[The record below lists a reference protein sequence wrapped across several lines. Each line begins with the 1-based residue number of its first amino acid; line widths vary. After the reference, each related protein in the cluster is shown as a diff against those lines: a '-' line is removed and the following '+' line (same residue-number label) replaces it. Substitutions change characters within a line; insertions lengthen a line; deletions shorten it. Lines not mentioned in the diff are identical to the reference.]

1 MTGSVE
7 DAHPTAGRLAALLID
22 ASTEAISAAGGHAGG
37 IYLRSRTPGL
47 LRLAVLAGL
56 PGPLFRPWWR
66 LHADRPFPVAD
77 AYRLGVQVIL
87 PNATETMRRYPQF
100 AAGLPF
106 QFGSL
111 YVPVVA
117 GATTYGV
124 LTVLRPAVTDAAEVL
139 SGRDRVVR
147 LAQELAEALR
157 GLEDE
162 DPDQVAWDGEP
173 VCLRPPTASTS
184 VGRVG
189 RFAWD
194 PETTYITLDED
205 LHTLLGVPPSEFA
218 GTIEAFAEAVAPSD
232 AHRILATLR
241 DTAVGRP
248 PALPLY
254 LRDEDGELRLLDLWN
269 ACEPPAAP
277 AVRGVVVA
285 PGPAPTADSA
295 ADLLPEGVFCVDRLG
310 LVVYANPRAA
320 QLLGRPRAE
329 LVGRDLWEAVPWLA
343 RPDFEDHL
351 RAALLTPDPVHFH
364 LVRPPGGEPQT
375 GSTVRGPELLEPE
388 PRPPERDSSA
398 EPSVRGPGAGPT
410 AGKPGAGSTVPE
422 PETGSPARDTSAE
435 PGAEEPGPGRA
446 PAPREPER
454 DAGARPTAAEPGPG
468 PTAQEARQPQSVHD
482 AGTTPTAGEPGPG
495 WTAQDARQPQSVQGA
510 GTKPTTGEPGAGPT
524 AQEARQPQSVHDAG
538 TTPTTGE
545 PGPGPTAQGP
555 QAPHSV
561 HHTGTTPTTGEPGPG
576 PTAQG
581 PQAPHSVHHTGTTPT
596 AKGSESP
603 LPTRDAGSP
612 SRAHG
617 TGSPPPAQD
626 TGPPPPADHPGSPRP
641 APDPGP
647 PPPATP
653 HIAPTQ
659 DTSASPQPYEGDWLA
674 LSVHSGPD
682 RLTCTVRPASRVPDS
697 PAGQEMSEGGVSPL
711 APLYR
716 PIALAIALT
725 EASTARQVSA
735 VVMRELLPAFGGR
748 RLAIYLL
755 QERHLYLEW
764 EAGFPKGFLAPF
776 EGVDLGARLPGVE
789 TLTTGRPLFFDSM
802 EQLTAAY
809 PGIPLDAAE
818 GARAFLPL
826 IASGR
831 PVGSCILGFD
841 RPRSF
846 STEERTVLTALAG
859 LIAHAMEKA
868 QRYESETVLARGLQ
882 QALLPRRLAAHPL
895 LETTGRYLPGTAG
908 MEVGGDWY
916 DVVESGDGLALVIGD
931 VQGHGVQAAATM
943 GQLRT
948 AVRAFALGD
957 RPPDEVLSSTNHLL
971 IDLDPGLFA
980 SCCYIRLDP
989 ATGVARAARAGHPPP
1004 LLRSPDGRTRVLDL
1018 PGGVVLG
1025 VAPRA
1030 RYPVTELRMEPGAI
1044 LALYTDGLVEK
1055 PGSDID
1061 QGITALRVALAKAG
1075 APAARPGSRFLA
1087 GVADRLTATARHA
1100 LDRPDD
1106 IALLLATRRATPTRS
1121 P

>member
-7 DAHPTAGRLAALLID
+7 DPHPTAGRLAALLID
-22 ASTEAISAAGGHAGG
+22 ASTEAVSAAGGHAGG
-37 IYLRSRTPGL
+37 VYLRSRTPGL
-47 LRLAVLAGL
+47 LRLAVLSGL

-66 LHADRPFPVAD
+66 LHFDRPFPVAD
-77 AYRLGVQVIL
+77 AYRLGVQVVL

-100 AAGLPF
+100 AAGLPY

-117 GATTYGV
+117 GSTTYGV
-124 LTVLRPAVTDAAEVL
+124 LTVLRPAVTDAADVL
-139 SGRDRVVR
+139 SERDRVVR
-147 LAQELAEALR
+147 LAHELGEALR
-157 GLEDE
+157 GLEDGH
-162 DPDQVAWDGEP
+162 PGQVAWDGEP
-173 VCLRPPTASTS
+173 VCLRPPTAATS
-184 VGRVG
+184 VGRTG

-194 PETTYITLDED
+194 PGATDITLDED
-205 LHTLLGVPPSEFA
+205 LHTLLGVPPSEFP
-218 GTIEAFAEAVAPSD
+218 GTVEAFAEAVAPSD

-241 DTAVGRP
+241 DTAAGRP

-269 ACEPPAAP
+269 AYEPPAAP

-295 ADLLPEGVFCVDRLG
+295 ADLLPDGVFCVDRLG

-364 LVRPPGGEPQT
+364 LVRPSAQQPDT
-375 GSTVRGPELLEPE
+375 
-388 PRPPERDSSA
+388 RPTARDS
-398 EPSVRGPGAGPT
+398 GAPT
-410 AGKPGAGSTVPE
+410 T
-422 PETGSPARDTSAE
+422 ARDTT
-435 PGAEEPGPGRA
+435 
-446 PAPREPER
+446 APR
-454 DAGARPTAAEPGPG
+454 
-468 PTAQEARQPQSVHD
+468 S
-482 AGTTPTAGEPGPG
+482 
-495 WTAQDARQPQSVQGA
+495 AQDG
-510 GTKPTTGEPGAGPT
+510 
-524 AQEARQPQSVHDAG
+524 
-538 TTPTTGE
+538 
-545 PGPGPTAQGP
+545 
-555 QAPHSV
+555 
-561 HHTGTTPTTGEPGPG
+561 
-576 PTAQG
+576 
-581 PQAPHSVHHTGTTPT
+581 
-596 AKGSESP
+596 
-603 LPTRDAGSP
+603 
-612 SRAHG
+612 
-617 TGSPPPAQD
+617 
-626 TGPPPPADHPGSPRP
+626 GSPRP
-641 APDPGP
+641 APHSGSPS
-647 PPPATP
+647 PARDSEP
-653 HIAPTQ
+653 A
-659 DTSASPQPYEGDWLA
+659 PQPSYESDWLA
-674 LSVHSGPD
+674 LSVHPGPD
-682 RLTCTVRPASRVPDS
+682 RLTCTVRPASRVKDS
-697 PAGQEMSEGGVSPL
+697 PAGQGPAELSEAGVSPL

-725 EASTARQVSA
+725 EAVTARQVSA

-764 EAGFPKGFLAPF
+764 ETGFPKGFLTPF
-776 EGVDLGARLPGVE
+776 DGVDLDAHLPGVE

-809 PGIPLDAAE
+809 PGIALDATE

-831 PVGSCILGFD
+831 AVGSCILGFD

-868 QRYESETVLARGLQ
+868 QRYESETALARGLQ
-882 QALLPRRLAAHPL
+882 QALLPRRLSAHPQ

-908 MEVGGDWY
+908 MDVGGDWY

-943 GQLRT
+943 GQLRS

-957 RPPDEVLSSTNHLL
+957 RSPDEVMSSTNHLL

-989 ATGVARAARAGHPPP
+989 ATGLARAARAGHPPP

-1030 RYPVTELRMEPGAI
+1030 PYPVTEFQVEPGAI
-1044 LALYTDGLVEK
+1044 LALYTDGLVER

-1061 QGITALRVALAKAG
+1061 EGITALRVALAKAG
-1075 APAARPGSRFLA
+1075 APSARPGGRFLA

-1106 IALLLATRRATPTRS
+1106 IALLLATRRAAPQG
-1121 P
+1121 PP

>member
-1 MTGSVE
+1 MTRRAQ
-7 DAHPTAGRLAALLID
+7 DAHRTPGQLAALLTD
-22 ASTEAISAAGGHAGG
+22 VSAEAIGTADGHAGG
-37 IYLRSRTPGL
+37 VYLRSGTPGL

-56 PGPLFRPWWR
+56 PGQLFRPWWR
-66 LHADRPFPVAD
+66 MHVDRPFPVAD

-111 YVPVVA
+111 YIPVV
-117 GATTYGV
+117 GGSTTYGV
-124 LTVLRPAVTDAAEVL
+124 LTVLRPAVADAAEVL
-139 SGRDRVVR
+139 AEHDRVVR
-147 LAQELAEALR
+147 LAQDLGAALR
-157 GLEDE
+157 GLEDAN
-162 DPDQVAWDGEP
+162 PDQVAWDGEP
-173 VCLRPPTASTS
+173 VCLRPPTASAS
-184 VGRVG
+184 LGRAG

-194 PETTYITLDED
+194 PETADITLDED
-205 LHTLLGVPPSEFA
+205 LHTLLGVPPSEFP
-218 GTIEAFAEAVAPSD
+218 GTVEAFAEAVAPSD

-241 DTAVGRP
+241 DTAAGRP

-254 LRDEDGELRLLDLWN
+254 LRAVDGALRLLDLWN
-269 ACEPPAAP
+269 AYEPPAAP

-285 PGPAPTADSA
+285 PGPGPTADSA
-295 ADLLPEGVFCVDRLG
+295 ADLLPDGVFCVDRLG

-329 LVGRDLWEAVPWLA
+329 LVGRDLWEAVPWLG

-364 LVRPPGGEPQT
+364 LVRPSAQESETRRPAQGT
-375 GSTVRGPELLEPE
+375 GSPL
-388 PRPPERDSSA
+388 A
-398 EPSVRGPGAGPT
+398 AQ
-410 AGKPGAGSTVPE
+410 GAGSPLV
-422 PETGSPARDTSAE
+422 A
-435 PGAEEPGPGRA
+435 
-446 PAPREPER
+446 R
-454 DAGARPTAAEPGPG
+454 DAGSTLAA
-468 PTAQEARQPQSVHD
+468 
-482 AGTTPTAGEPGPG
+482 
-495 WTAQDARQPQSVQGA
+495 
-510 GTKPTTGEPGAGPT
+510 
-524 AQEARQPQSVHDAG
+524 
-538 TTPTTGE
+538 
-545 PGPGPTAQGP
+545 
-555 QAPHSV
+555 
-561 HHTGTTPTTGEPGPG
+561 
-576 PTAQG
+576 
-581 PQAPHSVHHTGTTPT
+581 
-596 AKGSESP
+596 
-603 LPTRDAGSP
+603 RDAGSP
-612 SRAHG
+612 RSARD
-617 TGSPPPAQD
+617 TRPPPSAQD
-626 TGPPPPADHPGSPRP
+626 AE
-641 APDPGP
+641 
-647 PPPATP
+647 
-653 HIAPTQ
+653 
-659 DTSASPQPYEGDWLA
+659 SAQPPYEGDLLA
-674 LSVHSGPD
+674 LSVHPGPD
-682 RLTCTVRPASRVPDS
+682 RLTCTVRPASRVKDS
-697 PAGQEMSEGGVSPL
+697 PEGQETAELSETGMSAL

-725 EASTARQVSA
+725 EAVTARQVSA

-764 EAGFPKGFLAPF
+764 ETGFPKGFLAPF
-776 EGVDLGARLPGVE
+776 EGVDLGTHLPGVE

-809 PGIPLDAAE
+809 PGIPLDATE

-826 IASGR
+826 ISSGR
-831 PVGSCILGFD
+831 AVGSCILGFD

-868 QRYESETVLARGLQ
+868 QRYESETALARGLQ
-882 QALLPRRLAAHPL
+882 QALLPRRLAAHPQ

-943 GQLRT
+943 GQLRS

-957 RPPDEVLSSTNHLL
+957 RPPDEVMSSTNHLL
-971 IDLDPGLFA
+971 TDLDPGLFA

-1025 VAPRA
+1025 VDPRA

-1044 LALYTDGLVEK
+1044 LALYTDGLVER

-1061 QGITALRVALAKAG
+1061 EGITALRVALAKAG
-1075 APAARPGSRFLA
+1075 APAARPGGRFLA

-1106 IALLLATRRATPTRS
+1106 IALLLATRRAAP
-1121 P
+1121 PPQPH

>member
-7 DAHPTAGRLAALLID
+7 DAHPTAGRLTALLID
-22 ASTEAISAAGGHAGG
+22 ASTEAISAGGGHAGG
-37 IYLRSRTPGL
+37 VYLRSRTPGL
-47 LRLAVLAGL
+47 LRLAVLSGL

-77 AYRLGVQVIL
+77 AYRLGVQVVL

-111 YVPVVA
+111 HVPVV
-117 GATTYGV
+117 GGSTTYGV
-124 LTVLRPAVTDAAEVL
+124 LTVLRPAVTDAAQVL
-139 SGRDRVVR
+139 AEHDRVVR
-147 LAQELAEALR
+147 LARELGAALR
-157 GLEDE
+157 ALEDAH
-162 DPDQVAWDGEP
+162 PDQVAWDGEP

-184 VGRVG
+184 LGRAG

-194 PETTYITLDED
+194 PETADITLDED
-205 LHTLLGVPPSEFA
+205 LHALLGMPPSEFP
-218 GTIEAFAEAVAPSD
+218 GTVEAFAAAVAPTD

-254 LRDEDGELRLLDLWN
+254 LRAEDGTLRLLDLWN
-269 ACEPPAAP
+269 AYEPPAAP

-285 PGPAPTADSA
+285 PGPGPTADSA
-295 ADLLPEGVFCVDRLG
+295 ADLLPDGVFCVDRLG

-329 LVGRDLWEAVPWLA
+329 LVGRDLWEAVPWLR

-364 LVRPPGGEPQT
+364 LARPSAQKSETRPPAQ
-375 GSTVRGPELLEPE
+375 
-388 PRPPERDSSA
+388 A
-398 EPSVRGPGAGPT
+398 
-410 AGKPGAGSTVPE
+410 
-422 PETGSPARDTSAE
+422 TGSPR
-435 PGAEEPGPGRA
+435 
-446 PAPREPER
+446 PA
-454 DAGARPTAAEPGPG
+454 
-468 PTAQEARQPQSVHD
+468 
-482 AGTTPTAGEPGPG
+482 
-495 WTAQDARQPQSVQGA
+495 
-510 GTKPTTGEPGAGPT
+510 
-524 AQEARQPQSVHDAG
+524 
-538 TTPTTGE
+538 
-545 PGPGPTAQGP
+545 
-555 QAPHSV
+555 
-561 HHTGTTPTTGEPGPG
+561 
-576 PTAQG
+576 
-581 PQAPHSVHHTGTTPT
+581 
-596 AKGSESP
+596 
-603 LPTRDAGSP
+603 RDAGSP
-612 SRAHG
+612 PSARNAESPPSARDAGPPPSSQHAGPPPSARDAGSPLSARDTGSPPSARDTGSPPSARDTGSPPSAQDTGSPPSAQDAESPPSARNAGSPPSSQHAGPPPSARDAGSPLSARDTGSPPSAQNTEPPPSSQHAGPPQSARNAGSPLSAQG
-617 TGSPPPAQD
+617 TGSPSSAQD
-626 TGPPPPADHPGSPRP
+626 AE
-641 APDPGP
+641 
-647 PPPATP
+647 
-653 HIAPTQ
+653 
-659 DTSASPQPYEGDWLA
+659 SAQRPYEGDWLA

-682 RLTCTVRPASRVPDS
+682 RLTCTVRPASRVKDS
-697 PAGQEMSEGGVSPL
+697 PEGQETAELSETGMSPL

-725 EASTARQVSA
+725 EAVTARQVSA

-764 EAGFPKGFLAPF
+764 ETGFPKGFLTPF
-776 EGVDLGARLPGVE
+776 DGVDLGTHLPGVE

-809 PGIPLDAAE
+809 PGIPLDATE

-831 PVGSCILGFD
+831 AVGSCILGFD

-868 QRYESETVLARGLQ
+868 QRYESEAALARGLQ
-882 QALLPRRLAAHPL
+882 QALLPRRLAAHPQ

-943 GQLRT
+943 GQLRS

-957 RPPDEVLSSTNHLL
+957 RPPDEVMSSTNHLL

-1025 VAPRA
+1025 VDPRA
-1030 RYPVTELRMEPGAI
+1030 RYPVTELQMEPGAI
-1044 LALYTDGLVEK
+1044 LALYTDGLVER

-1061 QGITALRVALAKAG
+1061 EGITALRVALAKAG
-1075 APAARPGSRFLA
+1075 APAARPVGRFLA

-1100 LDRPDD
+1100 PDRPDD
-1106 IALLLATRRATPTRS
+1106 IALLLATRRTAP
-1121 P
+1121 PPAPH

>member
-7 DAHPTAGRLAALLID
+7 DAHTTAGRLAALLID
-22 ASTEAISAAGGHAGG
+22 ASTEAIAAADGHSGGV
-37 IYLRSRTPGL
+37 YLRSRTPGL
-47 LRLAVLAGL
+47 LRLAVLSGL

-66 LHADRPFPVAD
+66 LHVDRPFPVAD
-77 AYRLGVQVIL
+77 AYRLGVQVVL

-111 YVPVVA
+111 YVPVV
-117 GATTYGV
+117 GGSTTFGV

-147 LAQELAEALR
+147 LAQELGEALR
-157 GLEDE
+157 DLEE
-162 DPDQVAWDGEP
+162 ANPDQVAWDGEP
-173 VCLRPPTASTS
+173 VCLRPPTAATS
-184 VGRVG
+184 VGRTG

-194 PETTYITLDED
+194 PEAAHITLDED
-205 LHTLLGVPPSEFA
+205 LHTLLGVPPSEFV
-218 GTIEAFAEAVAPSD
+218 GTVEAFAEAVAPSD
-232 AHRILATLR
+232 AHRILASLR
-241 DTAVGRP
+241 DTAAGRP

-254 LRDEDGELRLLDLWN
+254 LRDEEGALRLLDLWN
-269 ACEPPAAP
+269 AYEPPAAP

-295 ADLLPEGVFCVDRLG
+295 ADLLPDGVFCVDRLG

-329 LVGRDLWEAVPWLA
+329 LVGRDLWQAVPWLA
-343 RPDFEDHL
+343 RPEFEDHL
-351 RAALLTPDPVHFH
+351 RAALLTSDPVHFH
-364 LVRPPGGEPQT
+364 LVRP
-375 GSTVRGPELLEPE
+375 
-388 PRPPERDSSA
+388 
-398 EPSVRGPGAGPT
+398 
-410 AGKPGAGSTVPE
+410 
-422 PETGSPARDTSAE
+422 
-435 PGAEEPGPGRA
+435 
-446 PAPREPER
+446 
-454 DAGARPTAAEPGPG
+454 
-468 PTAQEARQPQSVHD
+468 TAQESQS
-482 AGTTPTAGEPGPG
+482 
-495 WTAQDARQPQSVQGA
+495 R
-510 GTKPTTGEPGAGPT
+510 PTT
-524 AQEARQPQSVHDAG
+524 Q
-538 TTPTTGE
+538 
-545 PGPGPTAQGP
+545 
-555 QAPHSV
+555 
-561 HHTGTTPTTGEPGPG
+561 
-576 PTAQG
+576 
-581 PQAPHSVHHTGTTPT
+581 
-596 AKGSESP
+596 
-603 LPTRDAGSP
+603 DAGSP
-612 SRAHG
+612 RPTQDAGAQTSAQDAGSPRPAQDAGAPPSDQDGESPPSARDSESPTSAGDGESPPPTPDAGSPPSAHDSESPRPAQDAG
-617 TGSPPPAQD
+617 PPPSAHDVGPPPTQRSGPPPPPHPTGRPPSTQDAGPPPTQPTGPPPAPQDTASPPPTPQNTESPPPAEHPESPPPAQD
-626 TGPPPPADHPGSPRP
+626 EEPA
-641 APDPGP
+641 
-647 PPPATP
+647 
-653 HIAPTQ
+653 
-659 DTSASPQPYEGDWLA
+659 PQPYEGDWLA

-682 RLTCTVRPASRVPDS
+682 RLTCTIRPASRVSDS
-697 PAGQEMSEGGVSPL
+697 SVGAETAGVSETGASPL

-725 EASTARQVSA
+725 EAVTARQVSA

-764 EAGFPKGFLAPF
+764 ETGFPKGFLSPF
-776 EGVDLGARLPGVE
+776 DGVDLGSRLPGVE

-802 EQLTAAY
+802 EQLAATY
-809 PGIPLDAAE
+809 PGIALDATE
-818 GARAFLPL
+818 GARVFLPL

-882 QALLPRRLAAHPL
+882 QALLPRRLSAHPQ
-895 LETTGRYLPGTAG
+895 LETAGRYLPGTAG
-908 MEVGGDWY
+908 MDVGGDWY

-943 GQLRT
+943 GQLRS

-957 RPPDEVLSSTNHLL
+957 RPPDEVMSSTNHLL

-1004 LLRSPDGRTRVLDL
+1004 LLRNPDGRTRVLDL

-1030 RYPVTELRMEPGAI
+1030 RYPVTELQMEPGAI
-1044 LALYTDGLVEK
+1044 LALYTDGLVER

-1061 QGITALRVALAKAG
+1061 DGITALRVALAKAG

-1100 LDRPDD
+1100 PDRPDD
-1106 IALLLATRRATPTRS
+1106 IALLLATRRPAPSRS